1 MIPNPIN
8 PIFII
13 PSIFLYLIASNRLL
27 SVKNKNS
34 RLKLLFSLLR
44 RVIEL
49 HLKSILK
56 LMLLSDIDCLT

>member
-34 RLKLLFSLLR
+34 RLELLFSLLR